1 VIAAPLSIP
10 SPPPDWKQLH
20 FPVGEWLHG
29 ILPFVP
35 EDWAIRITTYAL
47 VIIVGIF
54 AAVIIA
60 NMGLTRRGAEPWVIV
75 DVGIWAVV
83 LGIVGARLYHVAT
96 HLGDYFGPDHDNPW
110 NPLKPGSIWAIWE
123 GGGAIFGALLGG
135 ALGVWIGCRLTGLR
149 FWSVADAIAPGLL
162 VAQAFG
168 RLGNW
173 FNQELFGLP
182 TDLPWGL
189 EIDRPNSAIPEGI
202 PDDVLFHPTF
212 LYEILWNLAG
222 FVLIILVT
230 EKIVRVVGKP
240 LPTLVRRS
248 FWQWGKVL
256 GLYLIWYGVGRSWF
270 ESIRLD
276 PSDTYFGIRSNV
288 WAALAAI
295 VLGLIILVVQTRR
308 HPGVEPDVYQPGRR
322 PEPEAA
328 VHSEDTYSD
337 SDEDEPGDGA
347 AEVAEAAATSGS
359 PRSR

>member
-1 VIAAPLSIP
+1 VIAAPVSIP
-10 SPPPDWKQLH
+10 SPSPDWKQIHL
-20 FPVGEWLHG
+20 PVGEWLHG
-29 ILPFVP
+29 ILPFIP

-54 AAVIIA
+54 AAVLIA
-60 NMGLTRRGAEPWVIV
+60 NLRLTRRGAEPWIIV

-83 LGIVGARLYHVAT
+83 LGIVFARLYHVAT

-110 NPLKPGSIWAIWE
+110 NPFKPGSIWAIWE

-189 EIDRPNSAIPEGI
+189 EIDRPNPAIPDGI

-222 FVLIILVT
+222 FVLIILLT
-230 EKIVRVVGKP
+230 EKIVRVAGKR
-240 LPTLVRRS
+240 LPTLVRRD

-256 GLYLIWYGVGRSWF
+256 GPTSSGTAWVAAGSSRSA
-270 ESIRLD
+270 SIRAT
-276 PSDTYFGIRSNV
+276 PSSASARTC
-288 WAALAAI
+288 
-295 VLGLIILVVQTRR
+295 
-308 HPGVEPDVYQPGRR
+308 GRL
-322 PEPEAA
+322 
-328 VHSEDTYSD
+328 
-337 SDEDEPGDGA
+337 
-347 AEVAEAAATSGS
+347 S
-359 PRSR
+359 PRSCSDSSSSSCRHAATRASNPTSTSRVADPSPRLL

>member
-1 VIAAPLSIP
+1 MIAAPFSIP
-10 SPPPDWKQLH
+10 SPPP
-20 FPVGEWLHG
+20 EWRVPIEIPIGWMHSF
-29 ILPFVP
+29 LPFISETQTIAVHS
-35 EDWAIRITTYAL
+35 YAL
-47 VIIVGIF
+47 VIIAGIF

-60 NMGLTRRGAEPWVIV
+60 NRRLTRRGAEPWVIV
-75 DVGIWAVV
+75 DVGIWAVI
-83 LGIVGARLYHVAT
+83 LGIVFARLYHVVT
-96 HLGDYFGPDHDNPW
+96 HLGDFVDNPRW
-110 NPLKPGSIWAIWE
+110 WDITAQGNIWAIWQ

-162 VAQAFG
+162 LAQAFG

-189 EIDRPNSAIPEGI
+189 EIDRPNDAIPDGI
-202 PDDVLFHPTF
+202 PADVLFHPTF

-222 FVLIILVT
+222 FVLIIIAT
-230 EKIVRVVGKP
+230 EKIVRVPGKVIP
-240 LPTLVRRS
+240 LFVRRD

-256 GLYLIWYGVGRSWF
+256 GLYLIWYGVGRTWF

-276 PSDTYFGIRSNV
+276 PSDTFLGIRSNV

-295 VLGLIILVVQTRR
+295 VLGLVILIVQSRR
-308 HPGVEPDVYQPGRR
+308 HPGVEPDVYLPGRR
-322 PEPEAA
+322 PQPAAA
-328 VHSEDTYSD
+328 VDSEDTYSD
-337 SDEDEPGDGA
+337 SDEDEPGDDA

>member
-1 VIAAPLSIP
+1 M
-10 SPPPDWKQLH
+10 
-20 FPVGEWLHG
+20 HG

-35 EDWAIRITTYAL
+35 EDWGFRITSYAL
-47 VIIVGIF
+47 VIIIGIF
-54 AAVIIA
+54 AAVLIA
-60 NMGLTRRGAEPWVIV
+60 NARLTRRGAEPWIIV
-75 DVGIWAVV
+75 DVGFWAVI

-96 HLGDYFGPDHDNPW
+96 HLGDYFGPANDNPW
-110 NPLKPGSIWAIWE
+110 NPFEPGSIWAIWE
-123 GGGAIFGALLGG
+123 GGGAIFGSLIGG
-135 ALGVWIGCRLTGLR
+135 AIGVAIGCRLTGLR

-189 EIDRPNSAIPEGI
+189 EIDRPNDAIPDGI

-222 FVLIILVT
+222 FAIVILVT
-230 EKIVRVVGKP
+230 ERVVRVVGKRVP
-240 LPTLVRRS
+240 SLVRTD

-256 GLYLIWYGVGRSWF
+256 GLYLVWYGLGRVWL

-276 PSDTYFGIRSNV
+276 PSETFLGIRLNV

-295 VLGLIILVVQTRR
+295 VLGLAIIILQSRR
-308 HPGVEPDVYQPGRR
+308 HLGAEPDVYLPGRR
-322 PEPEAA
+322 PEPTPE
-328 VHSEDTYSD
+328 VDSEDTYSD
-337 SDEDEPGDGA
+337 SDIDEPGDGA
-347 AEVAEAAATSGS
+347 AELTEAAATSGS
-359 PRSR
+359 TRSS

>member
-1 VIAAPLSIP
+1 MIAAPLSIP
-10 SPPPDWKQLH
+10 SPPEEWKYLPLGDWLRA
-20 FPVGEWLHG
+20 
-29 ILPFVP
+29 ILPFLP
-35 EDWAIRITTYAL
+35 ADWNLRITTYAL

-54 AAVIIA
+54 AAVVIA
-60 NMGLTRRGAEPWVIV
+60 NLRLTARGAEPWIIV

-96 HLGDYFGPDHDNPW
+96 HLGDYFGPGNDNPW
-110 NPLKPGSIWAIWE
+110 NPFQPGSIWAIWE
-123 GGGAIFGALLGG
+123 GGGAIFGSLIGG
-135 ALGVWIGCRLTGLR
+135 AIGVAIGCKLTGLR

-189 EIDRPNSAIPEGI
+189 EITRPNSAIPEGL

-222 FVLIILVT
+222 FALIILVT
-230 EKIVRVVGKP
+230 ERITRVAGKLIP
-240 LPTLVRRS
+240 QFTRKP

-256 GLYLIWYGVGRSWF
+256 GLYLIWYGVGRTWF

-276 PSDTYFGIRSNV
+276 PSETFLGIRSNV

-295 VLGLIILVVQTRR
+295 VVGLLIIAVQTRR
-308 HPGVEPDVYQPGRR
+308 HPGVEPDVYQRGRR
-322 PEPEAA
+322 PGGASG
-328 VHSEDTYSD
+328 VDSEDTYSD
-337 SDEDEPGDGA
+337 SDDDEPGDGA
-347 AEVAEAAATSGS
+347 AELTEAAATSGS
-359 PRSR
+359 TRSS